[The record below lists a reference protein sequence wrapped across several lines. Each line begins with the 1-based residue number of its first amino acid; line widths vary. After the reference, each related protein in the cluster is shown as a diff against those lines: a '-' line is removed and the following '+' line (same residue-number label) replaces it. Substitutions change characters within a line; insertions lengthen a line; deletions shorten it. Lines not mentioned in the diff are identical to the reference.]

1 MSRSILLWWTQNHNY
16 LSLLWLIF
24 YNIRSQPHYCGS
36 WEIYIYNHHWGYKW
50 GFLIIGSTLP
60 IFTRNMFERKHHHR
74 WMALG
79 LLHYNGMVFCM
90 DVLVSMIA
98 SLYQPFYRYMMGD
111 RRTLWFRFVHTFG
124 FLATW
129 AMGGI
134 WFCFKPWDFE
144 YAPLLDLSKPKKN
157 MVTFYGWIKNTEI
170 YPSRL
175 WYETMNNNLDIC
187 GQ

>member
-1 MSRSILLWWTQNHNY
+1 
-16 LSLLWLIF
+16 
-24 YNIRSQPHYCGS
+24 
-36 WEIYIYNHHWGYKW
+36 
-50 GFLIIGSTLP
+50 
-60 IFTRNMFERKHHHR
+60 
-74 WMALG
+74 
-79 LLHYNGMVFCM
+79 
-90 DVLVSMIA
+90 
-98 SLYQPFYRYMMGD
+98 MG
-111 RRTLWFRFVHTFG
+111 R
-124 FLATW
+124 
-129 AMGGI
+129 I